1 MTNKPN
7 ITARDIHAYI
17 DRLEA
22 ENKALKEQ
30 QAHMVD
36 ASKYSNTPMSYPVAA
51 RIIGIEVE
59 TLERYVEQ
67 GIIKRMVCTPQVGK
81 DDRQI
86 CLQDILELRVG
97 KTELRKISRKIAK
110 GHYERNE

>member
-36 ASKYSNTPMSYPVAA
+36 ASKYSNKQLKFA
-51 RIIGIEVE
+51 
-59 TLERYVEQ
+59 ER
-67 GIIKRMVCTPQVGK
+67 RHC
-81 DDRQI
+81 
-86 CLQDILELRVG
+86 CL
-97 KTELRKISRKIAK
+97 
-110 GHYERNE
+110 